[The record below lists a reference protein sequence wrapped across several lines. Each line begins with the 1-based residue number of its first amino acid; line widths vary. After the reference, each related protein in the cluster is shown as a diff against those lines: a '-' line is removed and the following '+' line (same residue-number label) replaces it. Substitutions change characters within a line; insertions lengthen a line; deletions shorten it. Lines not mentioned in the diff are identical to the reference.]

1 MTIGDRMRFRRRELH
16 YTLDEVAQKINVSKQ
31 TIQRYET
38 GVIGNIPSDK
48 IENIAKVL
56 DTTPAYLMGWEEKSP
71 LFDIPN
77 IYPIKT
83 KKFPLLGSIACGEP
97 KYANEDRE
105 SYIEASTDI
114 RADFCLKATGDSM
127 INARINEGD
136 IVFIREQPM
145 VENGEIAAVIVN
157 SDEATLK
164 RVFYYPD
171 KGLLILR
178 AENPTYED
186 LIYSKNEL
194 NEVRVLGKAI
204 AFQSDVK

>member
-1 MTIGDRMRFRRRELH
+1 MDIRTKRLKDAFGKSGLTQTELCEI
-16 YTLDEVAQKINVSKQ
+16 TGINKGAMSSYLSGRYMPKQQALEKLSEILGVS
-31 TIQRYET
+31 I
-38 GVIGNIPSDK
+38 S
-48 IENIAKVL
+48 
-56 DTTPAYLMGWEEKSP
+56 YLMGYDTQNM
-71 LFDIPN
+71 LDIPN

-114 RADFCLKATGDSM
+114 KADFCLKATGDSM

-186 LIYSKNEL
+186 LIYSKDEL

-204 AFQSDVK
+204 AFQSDVI